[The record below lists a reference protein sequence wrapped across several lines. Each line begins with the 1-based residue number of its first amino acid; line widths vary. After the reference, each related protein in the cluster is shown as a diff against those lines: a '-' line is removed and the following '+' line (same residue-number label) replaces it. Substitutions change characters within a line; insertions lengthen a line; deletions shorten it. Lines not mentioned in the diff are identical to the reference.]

1 MRRGFPARSSE
12 LSEPVLVF
20 NGRLNQRRDGPE
32 LPICFLSGIRTP
44 QWPNEEFT
52 AAPCETNLSSFP
64 PLCHP
69 SFSQIMRLIV
79 SVSPCPLVFH
89 LSAAFMVSLR
99 ARTQSAFLNVCGF
112 YKGSSYIKGRKNDRA
127 ELWGLRTN
135 TWSRRCCKDET
146 RKTAGGRRRKR
157 NNGATLRADKVIVKL
172 QTTHT
177 NDGFR
182 LIWCIWWMM

>member
-20 NGRLNQRRDGPE
+20 NGWLKQRRDGPE
-32 LPICFLSGIRTP
+32 LPNRFLSGIRTP
-44 QWPNEEFT
+44 QWPNKGFT
-52 AAPCETNLSSFP
+52 ATPCETNPSSFP

-69 SFSQIMRLIV
+69 AFSQIMRLIV
-79 SVSPCPLVFH
+79 SVSPCPLAFH

-127 ELWGLRTN
+127 ELCGLRTN
-135 TWSRRCCKDET
+135 TWWRRCCKDET
-146 RKTAGGRRRKR
+146 RKTAGGRRMKR
-157 NNGATLRADKVIVKL
+157 SNGATLRADKVIVKL
-172 QTTHT
+172 
-177 NDGFR
+177 R
-182 LIWCIWWMM
+182 